1 MKTDKI
7 NFINALYAEQ
17 IDKIKFSRM
26 YEDVI
31 IPSKKPDDAGFDI
44 YARVTE
50 DYLVI
55 EPHETVLIPTGLR
68 VWVPKGYYMQLFE
81 RGSTGTKGI
90 GQRAGVIDSS
100 YTGEILVPIT
110 NHSNGFLVLANR
122 DVTKEEINP
131 NGIWEPYTV
140 YPLSKAITQ
149 GVILPVPE
157 FDVEE
162 ITEEEMLARK
172 TDRGEGRL
180 GSSNK

>member
-1 MKTDKI
+1 MDKLD
-7 NFINALYAEQ
+7 FINALYSDQ
-17 IDKIKFSRM
+17 QDTIKFSRM
-26 YEDVI
+26 FDDVKL
-31 IPSKKPDDAGFDI
+31 PYKKMDDAGFDI

-55 EPHETVLIPTGLR
+55 EPHETILVPTGLR

-110 NHSNGFLVLANR
+110 NHNDGLLVLANR
-122 DVTKEEINP
+122 EVTMEEVNP
-131 NGIWEPYTV
+131 ANIWQEYII
-140 YPLSKAITQ
+140 YPLTKAITQ
-149 GVILPVPE
+149 GVILPVPDFE
-157 FDVEE
+157 VEE
-162 ITEEEMLARK
+162 ITEEEMLSRK
-172 TDRGEGRL
+172 THRGEGRL

>member
-1 MKTDKI
+1 MDKLD
-7 NFINALYAEQ
+7 FINAVYADQQE
-17 IDKIKFSRM
+17 KVKFSRM
-26 YEDVI
+26 YEDVTL
-31 IPSKKPDDAGFDI
+31 PSKKADDAGFDI

-50 DYLVI
+50 DYLII
-55 EPHETVLIPTGLR
+55 EPHKTVLIPTGLR

-110 NHSNGFLVLANR
+110 NHNNGILVLANR
-122 DVTKEEINP
+122 ALTIEEINP
-131 NGIWEPYTV
+131 NDIWDEHII

-149 GVILPVPE
+149 GVILPVPNFE
-157 FDVEE
+157 VEE
-162 ITEEEMLARK
+162 ITEEEMLARE
-172 TDRGEGRL
+172 THRGEGRL